1 MTYSVLE
8 VFKSLVIIPA
18 SEQKE
23 VLNKKAK
30 VREKGFIV
38 RVPVV
43 YLINIIVYLFIKW

>member
-23 VLNKKAK
+23 VLNKKANEC
-30 VREKGFIV
+30 VFLE
-38 RVPVV
+38 PVAH
-43 YLINIIVYLFIKW
+43 LINQVE